1 MLVVVLTS
9 IGAVLFGVYCYKRN
23 KEMEE
28 VEPKIKEETQ
38 KETMP
43 HLENVIVPTP
53 PVAKAGNKLYDT
65 QTTGSP
71 VSNPLYSEDY
81 LN

>member
-1 MLVVVLTS
+1 M
-9 IGAVLFGVYCYKRN
+9 
-23 KEMEE
+23 
-28 VEPKIKEETQ
+28 KEETQ

-43 HLENVIVPTP
+43 HIENVIVPTP
-53 PVAKAGNKLYDT
+53 PVVKTGNKLYDT

-71 VSNPLYSEDY
+71 VSNPFYSEDY